1 MNRFSSEPASN
12 ESVMAALVELDGQL
26 MTLAPEEGGQRA
38 AVYLQKAILYLSLGD
53 WQQGAA
59 QFAEIAQL
67 AAAEGESLPLAQAL
81 YAQGLALQGL
91 AATDEGGES
100 RSESVL
106 QRAAELFEQL
116 GQQNVAQEIRQSFA
130 PDGLA
135 FQQQVRELSA
145 NPEQLQA
152 FLEDSP
158 DVERFF
164 AQVDRALERFGRT
177 IDGLLNNPLL
187 AEIDPETRV
196 DLFCFRAQWYEA
208 NEQGEAAQG
217 DWESAIAYAEGLNRP
232 DLLEKIQA
240 RQRGQGD
247 LLEDFPSFDP
257 LSALEESLRQGL
269 LPVNDEHLEQAMIAL
284 QNNQWQQVLDF
295 AILARKKALVADN
308 PDRYTRYLW
317 ACLLMTLAQEG
328 LGDDVGALES
338 LLMCKATLDQS
349 LASASG
355 QQVNQ
360 FVEGLEQRWG
370 CSRFEEA
377 KAGFKR
383 KMSERCS

>member
-1 MNRFSSEPASN
+1 MNHFSGEPASN
-12 ESVMAALVELDGQL
+12 QAVMAALAELEGQL
-26 MTLAPEEGGQRA
+26 MALAPEDAGQRA

-53 WQQGAA
+53 WQQGAG
-59 QFAEIAQL
+59 QFAEVARL
-67 AAAEGESLPLAQAL
+67 AAQEGQVLPEAQAL
-81 YAQGLALQGL
+81 YAQGLALQTV
-91 AATDEGGES
+91 AATDERGGIP
-100 RSESVL
+100 SESVL

-116 GQQNVAQEIRQSFA
+116 GRQKVAEEIRQSFA
-130 PDGLA
+130 PDVLA
-135 FQQQVRELSA
+135 FGRQIRELSA

-158 DVERFF
+158 DVEGFF
-164 AQVDRALERFGRT
+164 AQVDQSLERFGQT
-177 IDGLLNNPLL
+177 IDDLLNNPLL

-208 NEQGEAAQG
+208 NEQGEAAQE
-217 DWESAIAYAEGLNRP
+217 DWQSAIAYAEGLNRP
-232 DLLEKIQA
+232 DLLEKIRA

-247 LLEDFPSFDP
+247 PLEDFPSFDP
-257 LSALEESLRQGL
+257 LSAVEESLRQGL
-269 LPVNDEHLEQAMIAL
+269 LPLNDQLLEQAMMAL
-284 QNNQWQQVLDF
+284 QGNQWEQVLDL
-295 AILARKKALVADN
+295 AISARKNALVADN
-308 PDRYTRYLW
+308 PDRYARYLW
-317 ACLLMTLAQEG
+317 SCLLMTLAQEG

-370 CSRFEEA
+370 SSRFEEA

-383 KMSERCS
+383 KMV